1 MTQEGSRE
9 ALATLRRLR
18 HDMRTSV
25 GHIKGYSEMLQ
36 EEAEDRGV
44 PELIGDLKK
53 IHGSAGRLLDLVD
66 QMLQPEDAP
75 SDEAESSLGRDA
87 DEGPDQPPTE
97 EIAPPTEAASGSVLV
112 VDDDANNRDL
122 LTRRL
127 TRAGYRV
134 TGAEDGE
141 KALEHVG
148 ENAFDLV
155 LLDVMMPGIDG
166 FEVLRRI
173 RQSYSM
179 SDLPVIM
186 ATSLTEADQ
195 VLSAFDLGANDFVSK
210 PFEMAVVLARVSTHV
225 KIRRTVRKVEQLAQ
239 QLQIRNAFIRKTFG
253 RYVSD
258 EIATDLLENPESF
271 EAKGGRRNVSILLAD
286 LRGFS
291 TLVESVAP
299 VDVLRLLNN
308 YLAAMTEVIQ
318 SHGGTIDEF
327 IGDAVL
333 AFFGAPKSRGE
344 DAKQAVTC
352 ALDMQRAIDGVN
364 SRNLEMGLSAVELG
378 IGIATGPVI
387 VGTIGSDRRSKYG
400 AVGSA
405 VNLAARIESYTL
417 GGEILVC
424 SETLEQAGPG
434 VRVSEMREVRP
445 KGFDDPIPIHCVVG
459 IEGRDDLSLVAAT
472 SRFVELATEIPVLIA
487 GIEGKDVSSHSF
499 GGYILAL
506 SANSALLSSDEPVE
520 TMSDLRLQLLDPA
533 GFAIEGAFYGKVVA
547 GVQKPGDAFEVRI
560 TARSDALTE
569 LIRSSLG
576 STV

>member
-1 MTQEGSRE
+1 
-9 ALATLRRLR
+9 
-18 HDMRTSV
+18 
-25 GHIKGYSEMLQ
+25 
-36 EEAEDRGV
+36 
-44 PELIGDLKK
+44 
-53 IHGSAGRLLDLVD
+53 
-66 QMLQPEDAP
+66 
-75 SDEAESSLGRDA
+75 
-87 DEGPDQPPTE
+87 
-97 EIAPPTEAASGSVLV
+97 
-112 VDDDANNRDL
+112 
-122 LTRRL
+122 
-127 TRAGYRV
+127 
-134 TGAEDGE
+134 
-141 KALEHVG
+141 
-148 ENAFDLV
+148 
-155 LLDVMMPGIDG
+155 
-166 FEVLRRI
+166 
-173 RQSYSM
+173 
-179 SDLPVIM
+179 
-186 ATSLTEADQ
+186 LTEADQ

-225 KIRRTVRKVEQLAQ
+225 KIRRTMRKVEQLAQ
-239 QLQIRNAFIRKTFG
+239 QLQIRNAFIRKTLG

-352 ALDMQRAIDGVN
+352 ALDMQRAMDGVN

-405 VNLAARIESYTL
+405 VNLAARIESYTV

-434 VRVSEMREVRP
+434 VRVSERREVRP
-445 KGFDDPIPIHCVVG
+445 KGFDDPIPIHYVVG

-499 GGYILAL
+499 GGYIHAL

-547 GVQKPGDAFEVRI
+547 GVQEPGDAFELRI